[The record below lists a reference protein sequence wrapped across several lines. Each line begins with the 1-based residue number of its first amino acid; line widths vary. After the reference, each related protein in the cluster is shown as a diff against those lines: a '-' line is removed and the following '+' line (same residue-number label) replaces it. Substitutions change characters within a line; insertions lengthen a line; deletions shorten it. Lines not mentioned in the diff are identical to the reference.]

1 MIDKIMKT
9 YQNKLEEEFVTEGGL
24 KERMTAARHGYRTNQ
39 KDEITRLQT
48 ELDQLKKENDLL
60 KRTDRNA

>member
-24 KERMTAARHGYRTNQ
+24 KERMTAARHGYRINQ